1 MIRPALPHAFV
12 VPMSTAPPT
21 TRHVCAVLPI
31 FLLLMSIAS
40 PVRGDAP
47 QENLNAPL
55 ELADA
60 TPLVTLPSARLG
72 CGADDRL
79 WLISTRSLP
88 SQTCR
93 AELDHPSYSVSR
105 LSTCGRREPSSL
117 DEYFATLTPDRPVVV
132 YVHGNRLNGGEAIQ
146 RSLTVYRNISA
157 SRCAEPIDWVLFSW
171 PATVSGHPLRD
182 ARIKAERTDAQ
193 GLYLAWLLRRHH
205 EAALNT
211 AVIGYSFG
219 GRIATGS
226 LHAMAGG
233 PLGRRAL
240 PGPPVVGANIDL
252 GLMAPAIDSNWMA
265 TRGYHGQSTKN
276 LERLV
281 LLYNRRDAVLKRYW
295 LLNKMRGRMA
305 LGYTGPRSLA
315 PRVDGSKV
323 PVRSRDCARFIGL
336 AHGELDY
343 YQSRCRAG
351 SVMASLINDIH
362 VTN

>member
-1 MIRPALPHAFV
+1 MTRLAPPHLFV

-21 TRHVCAVLPI
+21 TRHVLAVLPI
-31 FLLLMSIAS
+31 LLLVMLSAS

-47 QENLNAPL
+47 QENHNATL
-55 ELADA
+55 ELSGDM
-60 TPLVTLPSARLG
+60 PCVTAPSCQLG
-72 CGADDRL
+72 CGSDDRL
-79 WLISTRSLP
+79 WMISTRGLS

-93 AELDHPSYSVSR
+93 AELDHPHFSVSR
-105 LSTCGRREPSSL
+105 LSTCGRSEPSSL
-117 DEYFATLTPDRPVVV
+117 EEYFATLTPDRPVVV
-132 YVHGNRLNGGEAIQ
+132 YAHGNRLTGGEAIQ
-146 RSLTVYRNISA
+146 RSMTVYRSISA
-157 SRCAEPIDWVLFSW
+157 TRCAEPIDWVLFSW

-182 ARIKAERTDAQ
+182 ARVKAERTDAQ

-205 EAALNT
+205 EASLHT

-233 PLGRRAL
+233 QLGRRAL
-240 PGPPVVGANIDL
+240 PGPPVIGANIDL
-252 GLMAPAIDSNWMA
+252 GLMAPAIDSNWMSA
-265 TRGYHGQSTKN
+265 RGYHGQSTKN
-276 LERLV
+276 LDHLV

-295 LLNKMRGRMA
+295 LLDKMRGRMA
-305 LGYTGPRSLA
+305 LGFTGPRTFA
-315 PRVDGSKV
+315 PRADGSQV
-323 PVRSRDCARFIGL
+323 PVKSRDCARFIGL